1 MQSEM
6 ASPCIDIC
14 RLNDDQI
21 CIGCGRSSEEIGRWQ
36 QYTDAERSFLMQT
49 VLPLRLESM
58 ID

>member
-14 RLNDDQI
+14 RLNDDQK
-21 CIGCGRSSEEIGRWQ
+21 CIGCGRSGEEIARWQ
-36 QYTDAERSFLMQT
+36 QYTDAERRFLMQT
-49 VLPLRLESM
+49 VLPRRLECM